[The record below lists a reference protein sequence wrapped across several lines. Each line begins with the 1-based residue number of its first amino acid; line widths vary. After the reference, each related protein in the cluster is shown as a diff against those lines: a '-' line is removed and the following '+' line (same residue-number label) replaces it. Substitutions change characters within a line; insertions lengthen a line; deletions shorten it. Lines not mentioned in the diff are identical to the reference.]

1 MSWGNKLIIVFVVF
15 AALMATLVYKATQTK
30 FELVSKD
37 YYQEELRYQD
47 KIDGAGNAALEAP
60 LLVRLKDGSVFLEF
74 PELQKKSNITG
85 EAWFYCSVDASK
97 DKRIALH
104 VNTLGIQ
111 QIDVKTFRKGN
122 YVVKISY
129 EANGKKYYSAH
140 PLRIQ

>member
-97 DKRIALH
+97 DNRIALN

>member
-74 PELQKKSNITG
+74 PELQKKSSITG

-97 DKRIALH
+97 DKRIALN
-104 VNTLGIQ
+104 VNTFGIQ
-111 QIDVKTFRKGN
+111 QIDAKTFRKGN

>member
-60 LLVRLKDGSVFLEF
+60 LIVRLKDGSVFLEF

-97 DKRIALH
+97 DNRIALN

>member
-1 MSWGNKLIIVFVVF
+1 MSWGNKLIVVFIVF

-37 YYQEELRYQD
+37 YYQDELRYQD
-47 KIDGAGNAALEAP
+47 KIDGAANAALEAP

-74 PELQKKSNITG
+74 PELQKKSSITG

-97 DKRIALH
+97 DNRIALN

>member
-1 MSWGNKLIIVFVVF
+1 MSWGNKLIVVFIVF

-37 YYQEELRYQD
+37 YYQDELRYQD
-47 KIDGAGNAALEAP
+47 KIDGAANAALEAP
-60 LLVRLKDGSVFLEF
+60 LLVGLKDGSVILEF
-74 PELQKKSNITG
+74 PALQKNSNITG

-97 DKRIALH
+97 DKRIALD
-104 VNTLGIQ
+104 VNTFGIQ
-111 QIDVKTFRKGN
+111 QIDAKRFRKGN

-129 EANGKKYYSAH
+129 EANRKKYYSAH

>member
-1 MSWGNKLIIVFVVF
+1 MSWGNKLIMVFVVF

-97 DKRIALH
+97 DNRIALN

>member
-1 MSWGNKLIIVFVVF
+1 MSWGNKLIVVFIVF

-37 YYQEELRYQD
+37 YYQDELRYQD
-47 KIDGAGNAALEAP
+47 KIDGAANAALEAP
-60 LLVRLKDGSVFLEF
+60 LLVGVKDGSVILEF
-74 PELQKKSNITG
+74 PALQKNSNITG

-97 DKRIALH
+97 DKRIELD
-104 VNTLGIQ
+104 VNTFGIQ
-111 QIDVKTFRKGN
+111 QIDAKRFRKGN